1 MIHPITLQIQ
11 WERGSMEKIWEE
23 PSDFHSSRV
32 EMPSTILGEIEKLR
46 NNWFFSHAKK
56 NYNGCKS
63 RISHQKSQIQ
73 ATYLLGPSGDV
84 NISPFQHKEKGRN
97 CQVSA
102 LQTTKTSYLQA
113 PSFSSRFVVFLGK
126 KTTPMP
132 GTVEMALPEA
142 LHTVVVQAI
151 ILTGYFSCS
160 GHLNLG
166 TGKRPKRSTFL
177 CHSWG

>member
-1 MIHPITLQIQ
+1 M
-11 WERGSMEKIWEE
+11 ERGSMEKIWEE

-84 NISPFQHKEKGRN
+84 NISPFQHKEMVIAKFQPSKPQKPVTCKPRVFPAVLLFFSEKNNTNARHRWNGTSRSIAHSSCPSN
-97 CQVSA
+97 NPHGVLFLLRS
-102 LQTTKTSYLQA
+102 LEFGHWEKTQTVNISL
-113 PSFSSRFVVFLGK
+113 PFLG
-126 KTTPMP
+126 
-132 GTVEMALPEA
+132 V
-142 LHTVVVQAI
+142 
-151 ILTGYFSCS
+151 
-160 GHLNLG
+160 N
-166 TGKRPKRSTFL
+166 
-177 CHSWG
+177 